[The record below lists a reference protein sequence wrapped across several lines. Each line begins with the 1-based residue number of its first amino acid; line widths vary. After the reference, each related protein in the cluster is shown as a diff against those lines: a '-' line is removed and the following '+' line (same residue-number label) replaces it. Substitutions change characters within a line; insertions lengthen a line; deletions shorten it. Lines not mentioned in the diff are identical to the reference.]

1 MLDLLDEELEEA
13 LQRQEAQLELR
24 VRLVFA
30 PTGLKI
36 QGEGTDVAE
45 QLGLNGAQAYSLI
58 ERLVQDQYI
67 RGKTE
72 RYSTGSMGRAV
83 VYGLTNKGLALIGR
97 VPHPNEELLEALDNI
112 AAAIEGLQ
120 GAQPEQKTLARKALG
135 ELKHFARS
143 LPPEAASELFK
154 QLFGGG

>member
-36 QGEGTDVAE
+36 QGKGTDVAE

-83 VYGLTNKGLALIGR
+83 VYGLTNKGIALIGR
-97 VPHPNEELLEALDNI
+97 VPHPNEELLVALDNI